1 MENSVFN
8 SGSVSKAYFKM
19 AVPVVMGMVISIVYN
34 ITDTYFISH
43 TYNNN
48 LIAGVSL
55 CAPVFTLLMAIG
67 NIFGQGGSSLI
78 SRLLGKNDTKNLH
91 KVSSF
96 CFYASIL
103 MGAVI
108 GVIMLIFRKG
118 FVNLLGADNNSF
130 EYALEYF
137 TWMAAGSP
145 LVVLSF
151 IHSNLLRAEGMST
164 QSMISTVSGSIVNI
178 ILDHILIF
186 NLNLGASGAAIATL
200 CGYVFTNLYCLIIVF
215 TKSKALSVNPKI
227 CHISSEFISQ
237 IFGVGTSA
245 ALSNV
250 TQSVCV
256 ILMNQFLKDYGTDAV
271 AAMGIAQKVNMIVM
285 LIIVGFSFGGAPLVG
300 YYYGANKKNKLKKLL
315 SFVLKFLCSTA
326 IVLSALM
333 IILAPIILKG
343 FIKEPD
349 MLKTAAF
356 MLRSQ
361 VVSMVLMAIILFIQ
375 IIFQATGKS
384 GPALVLSLSRQGVI
398 FVIVIF
404 IARALLGFNGILFS
418 QAISDVV
425 SVAIALLLYKSYFG
439 GGKLVENSNSEHE
452 E

>member
-8 SGSVSKAYFKM
+8 NNSVSKAYFKM

-43 TYNNN
+43 TYNND

-78 SRLLGKNDTKNLH
+78 SRLLGKNDIKNLH
-91 KVSSF
+91 KVSSY
-96 CFYASIL
+96 CFYVSIL
-103 MGAVI
+103 MGIVA
-108 GVIMLIFRKG
+108 GAIMIIFRDPC
-118 FVNLLGADNNSF
+118 VRLLGSDSDSHK
-130 EYALEYF
+130 YALEYF
-137 TWMAAGSP
+137 TWMAAGAP

-164 QSMISTVSGSIVNI
+164 HSMISTVSGSVVNI
-178 ILDHILIF
+178 ILDPILIF

-200 CGYVFTNLYCLIIVF
+200 CGYVFTNLYCLLIVF
-215 TKSKALSVNPKI
+215 TKSKALSVNPHK
-227 CHISSEFISQ
+227 CHVSRDFAIQ

-256 ILMNQFLKDYGTDAV
+256 ILTNQFLKSYGTQTI

-300 YYYGANKKNKLKKLL
+300 YYYGANQKERLGKLL
-315 SFVLKFLCSTA
+315 RFVLKFLCITA
-326 IVLSALM
+326 VVLSSIM
-333 IILAPIILKG
+333 VIMAPVILKG
-343 FIKEPD
+343 FITDGD

-356 MLRSQ
+356 MLRTQ
-361 VVSMVLMAIILFIQ
+361 VVSMVLMAVILFIQ

-384 GPALVLSLSRQGVI
+384 IPALILSLSRQGVI
-398 FVIVIF
+398 FVLVLV
-404 IARALLGFNGILFS
+404 IARQLLGYNGILFS
-418 QAISDVV
+418 QAISDVI
-425 SVAIALLLYKSYFG
+425 SVAIALLLYVVHFG
-439 GGKLVENSNSEHE
+439 GGKLTGKNEIDT
-452 E
+452 